1 MSSKSAVKALA
12 GNGDGALFRLVAIL
26 TGSKNALKGVG
37 FFLGAALLSWLGYRS
52 ALVSMAAMLGL
63 VLVALIGLL
72 DEEIGKSKTKTP
84 LRSILS
90 KSDAINRLSAARFF
104 DEIRAAQQ
112 WALLLVIV
120 AGAIALAVGLHA
132 GTTTAVISTSG
143 VD

>member
-112 WALLLVIV
+112 GALLLAIV

-132 GTTTAVISTSG
+132 GTTTAVFSTSG